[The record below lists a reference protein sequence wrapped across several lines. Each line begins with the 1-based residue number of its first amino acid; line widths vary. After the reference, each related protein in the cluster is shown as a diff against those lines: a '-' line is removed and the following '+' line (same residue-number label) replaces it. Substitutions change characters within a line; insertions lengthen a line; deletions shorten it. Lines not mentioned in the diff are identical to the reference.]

1 MDPYEDPFLGGT
13 FPEVQ
18 RYRHTDLL
26 EVYLGWLAPAV
37 AVLVGMFL
45 VLL

>member
-1 MDPYEDPFLGGT
+1 MGPYEDPVLGGT
-13 FPEVQ
+13 FQEVQ
-18 RYRHTDLL
+18 MYQHTDLL

-37 AVLVGMFL
+37 AVVGMFL